1 MPGKGLEESS
11 EDAQPGRGGQAG
23 QAGRGK
29 GQMIKR
35 SKVRNQFFKNSPDL
49 QKINSKISKYNSRA
63 SLSLFTCQGHSA
75 FKKSIEQFMVYKTIF
90 TSINMFIIEAGLVS
104 LKTGT
109 LCGVGD
115 KLFMH
120 NTFHIS
126 THSISVHPWPC
137 SRLLMDNDLLETGPD
152 NRD

>member
-1 MPGKGLEESS
+1 MFTCLNAQDSGVLWSSVPGKGLEESS

-109 LCGVGD
+109 LCGWGTSC
-115 KLFMH
+115 LCIIHF
-120 NTFHIS
+120 I
-126 THSISVHPWPC
+126 
-137 SRLLMDNDLLETGPD
+137 
-152 NRD
+152 